1 MYCPPWAGN
10 LSVGQLKMLIAH
22 FHDCPQG
29 AHHHLSCLPKQDA
42 CLAMWAEGKAALGSP
57 EATSSPG
64 MQAVSPS
71 SRGPPTRPQ
80 QALPSTYHT
89 PLSSRPASPG
99 SGAGF
104 GKGPRG
110 HWSPTPHP
118 GCPQEDLGAEQREEG
133 EGGPRS
139 QLSPGG
145 CPKRWHR
152 PQCPSPDGDTAGT
165 PTPST
170 KGLLFP
176 LRPMEKSPPTSSWQ
190 LLLTPRTH
198 KHLEAGAEAGF
209 RGPSL

>member
-10 LSVGQLKMLIAH
+10 PSVGRLKMLIAH

-42 CLAMWAEGKAALGSP
+42 GLATWAEGKAALGSP

-110 HWSPTPHP
+110 HWSPIPRP

-133 EGGPRS
+133 EGGPHS

-145 CPKRWHR
+145 CPKWWHR
-152 PQCPSPDGDTAGT
+152 PRCPSPDGDTAGT
-165 PTPST
+165 SPIHQRTSFSSKAYGKIPSHFF
-170 KGLLFP
+170 LAASAHP
-176 LRPMEKSPPTSSWQ
+176 Q
-190 LLLTPRTH
+190 TH